1 VLAVALLAARSCGS
15 SGDVT
20 SEQAVEIAHGVRSFE
35 PDEVQVRFFR
45 QGVNADPLWAVSM
58 YQGTPR
64 RPTRVQVV
72 VVDARTG
79 DVLDNGRR

>member
-1 VLAVALLAARSCGS
+1 MLAVALLAARSCGS

-20 SEQAVEIAHGVRSFE
+20 SEQAREIASGVQAFE

-58 YQGTPR
+58 YQGTAR

-72 VVDARTG
+72 VIDARTG
-79 DVLDNGRR
+79 DIVESGRR